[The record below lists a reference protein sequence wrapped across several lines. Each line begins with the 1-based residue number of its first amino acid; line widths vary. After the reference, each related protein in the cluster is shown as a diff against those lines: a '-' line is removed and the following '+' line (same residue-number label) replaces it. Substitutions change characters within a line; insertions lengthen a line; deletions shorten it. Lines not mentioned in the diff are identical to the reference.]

1 MERID
6 VDLATTAPHPALR
19 RFVRYYSQRR
29 IVPGDDLQE
38 PVTARLG
45 GLLEFHFASLY
56 RIPIVGTDRFESCA
70 PMLVV
75 GPITYRRLH
84 LTANGT
90 VESLTVMF
98 QPFGLYELFG
108 VPTNLLTEHAV
119 EAHSLLGRSISQL
132 YATLGEARTFPTRVR
147 LLDQFLLK
155 RLSSRNRMRNS
166 HWTQSLTFVAQDRGT
181 HTVRE
186 LAASLN
192 TSPRQLE
199 RRSLELAG
207 MTPQTMARVA
217 RFVHAL
223 RLKRAANDKRVT
235 WTEIAHASGYYD
247 QMHLIRDFRLM
258 GGATPTALTRQLQS
272 HHGTSLLVRPSAQ
285 NSGVSEPSDNQRVSR
300 Q

>member
-1 MERID
+1 MERVD
-6 VDLATTAPHPALR
+6 VDLSTSAPHPALR
-19 RFVRYYSQRR
+19 RFVRYYSQRC
-29 IVPGDDLQE
+29 IVPGHDLQE

-56 RIPIVGTDRFESCA
+56 RIPIVGTDRLESCA

-75 GPITYRRLH
+75 GPITYRRLQ
-84 LTANGT
+84 LTAEGT

-98 QPFGLYELFG
+98 RPFGIYELFG

-119 EAHSLLGRSISQL
+119 EARSLLGRSISQL
-132 YATLGEARTFPTRVR
+132 YATLGEARMFSTRVR

-155 RLSSRNRMRNS
+155 RIYSNSRTQDS
-166 HWTQSLTFVAQDRGT
+166 HWARSLTLVAQDRGA

-199 RRSLELAG
+199 RRALELSG
-207 MTPQTMARVA
+207 MSPQTIVRVA

-223 RLKRAANDKRVT
+223 RLKRASNHGRSVS

-247 QMHLIRDFRLM
+247 QMHLIREFRLM
-258 GGATPTALTRQLQS
+258 GGATPTVLIHQLQS
-272 HHGTSLLVRPSAQ
+272 HHGASLLLQPSVE
-285 NSGVSEPSDNQRVSR
+285 SSEPLDHQRLSC

>member
-1 MERID
+1 
-6 VDLATTAPHPALR
+6 
-19 RFVRYYSQRR
+19 
-29 IVPGDDLQE
+29 
-38 PVTARLG
+38 
-45 GLLEFHFASLY
+45 
-56 RIPIVGTDRFESCA
+56 
-70 PMLVV
+70 MLVV
-75 GPITYRRLH
+75 GPITYRRLQ
-84 LTANGT
+84 LTADGT

-119 EAHSLLGRSISQL
+119 EAQSLLGRSISQL
-132 YATLGEARTFPTRVR
+132 YATLGEARMFSTRVR

-155 RLSSRNRMRNS
+155 RIYSNSRTQDS
-166 HWTQSLTFVAQDRGT
+166 HWARSLTLVAQDRGA

-186 LAASLN
+186 LAALLN

-207 MTPQTMARVA
+207 MTPQTVARVA

-223 RLKRAANDKRVT
+223 RLKRASSNKHVT

-258 GGATPTALTRQLQS
+258 GGATPTALTHQLQS
-272 HHGTSLLVRPSAQ
+272 HHGASLLLQPSVK
-285 NSGVSEPSDNQRVSR
+285 SSESLDRQRVSR

>member
-1 MERID
+1 MERLDI
-6 VDLATTAPHPALR
+6 DLAITVPHPALR
-19 RFVRYYSQRR
+19 PFVRYFSQRR
-29 IVPGDDLQE
+29 IVPGNDLQE

-56 RIPIVGTDRFESCA
+56 RIPIVGTNRLESCA

-75 GPITYRRLH
+75 GPITYRRLQ
-84 LTANGT
+84 LTAEGT

-147 LLDQFLLK
+147 LLEEFLLR
-155 RLSSRNRMRNS
+155 RLSSNSRTQDS
-166 HWTQSLTFVAQDRGT
+166 HWARSLALVAQDRGA

-192 TSPRQLE
+192 ITPRQLE
-199 RRSLELAG
+199 RRSLDFSG

-223 RLKRAANDKRVT
+223 RLKRAPNHGRSVN
-235 WTEIAHASGYYD
+235 WTEIAHSSGYYD
-247 QMHLIRDFRLM
+247 QMHLIREFRLM
-258 GGATPTALTRQLQS
+258 GGATPTVLINQLQS
-272 HHGTSLLVRPSAQ
+272 HHGASLLLQPSA
-285 NSGVSEPSDNQRVSR
+285 E
-300 Q
+300 

>member
-1 MERID
+1 MERLD

-19 RFVRYYSQRR
+19 PFLRYYSQRR

-56 RIPIVGTDRFESCA
+56 LIPIVGTDRFESCA

-75 GPITYRRLH
+75 GPITYRRLQ
-84 LTANGT
+84 LTADGT

-108 VPTNLLTEHAV
+108 VPTQLLTEHAV
-119 EAHSLLGRSISQL
+119 EGHSLLGRSISHL
-132 YATLGEARTFPTRVR
+132 YDALGEARSFSSRVR

-155 RLSSRNRMRNS
+155 RLASSSRTRNS
-166 HWTQSLTFVAQDRGT
+166 YWTRSLSLVAQDRGA
-181 HTVRE
+181 HSVRE
-186 LAASLN
+186 LSTLLN

-207 MTPQTMARVA
+207 MTPQTIARVA

-223 RLKRAANDKRVT
+223 RLKRASSNKRIT

-258 GGATPTALTRQLQS
+258 GGATPTALTHQLQS
-272 HHGTSLLVRPSAQ
+272 HDGASLLLQPSEK
-285 NSGVSEPSDNQRVSR
+285 S
-300 Q
+300 

>member
-1 MERID
+1 MERVD

-19 RFVRYYSQRR
+19 PFVRYYSQRR

-56 RIPIVGTDRFESCA
+56 RIPIVGTDHFESCA

-75 GPITYRRLH
+75 GPITYRRLQ
-84 LTANGT
+84 LTADGT

-108 VPTNLLTEHAV
+108 VPTQLLTEHAV

-132 YATLGEARTFPTRVR
+132 YGALGEARSFSSRVC

-155 RLSSRNRMRNS
+155 RVSFNSRTQRS
-166 HWTQSLTFVAQDRGT
+166 HWTQSLAFVAQDRGI

-199 RRSLELAG
+199 RRSLEIAG
-207 MTPQTMARVA
+207 MSPQTMARVA

-223 RLKRAANDKRVT
+223 RLKRASSNKRVT

-258 GGATPTALTRQLQS
+258 GGATPTALTHQLQS
-272 HHGTSLLVRPSAQ
+272 HHGASLLLRPSAK
-285 NSGVSEPSDNQRVSR
+285 NSDLSEPFDNQRVSR

>member
-1 MERID
+1 MERVD

-19 RFVRYYSQRR
+19 PFVRYYSQRR
-29 IVPGDDLQE
+29 IVPADDLQE

-75 GPITYRRLH
+75 GPITYRRVQ
-84 LTANGT
+84 LTADGV

-98 QPFGLYELFG
+98 QPFGLNELFG
-108 VPTNLLTEHAV
+108 IPTHLLTEHAV

-132 YATLGEARTFPTRVR
+132 YAALGDAESFTSRVR
-147 LLDQFLLK
+147 LLDQYLLD
-155 RLSSRNRMRNS
+155 RISFRNAMRDS
-166 HWTQSLTFVAQDRGT
+166 HWSQSLALVARDRGA
-181 HTVRE
+181 HTIRE
-186 LAASLN
+186 LAKMLN

-199 RRSLELAG
+199 RRSLDVAG

-223 RLKRAANDKRVT
+223 RLKRTPDQKRSFT
-235 WTEIAHASGYYD
+235 WTDIAHASGYYD

-258 GGATPTALTRQLQS
+258 GGATPTALTHQLRS
-272 HHGTSLLVRPSAQ
+272 YHGASLLLRS
-285 NSGVSEPSDNQRVSR
+285 SS
-300 Q
+300 

>member
-1 MERID
+1 MERVA

-19 RFVRYYSQRR
+19 PFVRYYSQRR

-70 PMLVV
+70 PMLLV
-75 GPITYRRLH
+75 GPITYRRLQ
-84 LTANGT
+84 LTADGT

-98 QPFGLYELFG
+98 QPCGLYELFG
-108 VPTNLLTEHAV
+108 LPTQLLTEHAV

-132 YATLGEARTFPTRVR
+132 YAALGEARSFSSRVC

-155 RLSSRNRMRNS
+155 RLSSSNRMRDS
-166 HWTQSLTFVAQDRGT
+166 HWSQSLTFVAQDRGA

-207 MTPQTMARVA
+207 MTPQTVARVA

-223 RLKRAANDKRVT
+223 RLKRNSNPKRSTT

-247 QMHLIRDFRLM
+247 QTHLIRDFRLM
-258 GGATPTALTRQLQS
+258 GGATPTALTHQLQS
-272 HHGTSLLVRPSAQ
+272 HHGASLLLQPNAKS
-285 NSGVSEPSDNQRVSR
+285 SDLSVTS
-300 Q
+300 

>member
-1 MERID
+1 MERVD

-45 GLLEFHFASLY
+45 GLFEFHFESLY

-75 GPITYRRLH
+75 GPITYPRLQ
-84 LTANGT
+84 LTADGT

-98 QPFGLYELFG
+98 HPFGLHELFG
-108 VPTNLLTEHAV
+108 IPTNLLTEHAV

-155 RLSSRNRMRNS
+155 RLYSKSRTRDS
-166 HWTQSLTFVAQDRGT
+166 HWARSLALVSQDRGA
-181 HTVRE
+181 HTVRK

-192 TSPRQLE
+192 ISPRQLE
-199 RRSLELAG
+199 RRSLKFSG

-223 RLKRAANDKRVT
+223 RVKRASNHRRSLS
-235 WTEIAHASGYYD
+235 WTEIAYASGYYD
-247 QMHLIRDFRLM
+247 QMHLIREFRLM
-258 GGATPTALTRQLQS
+258 GGATPTALTAQLQS
-272 HHGTSLLVRPSAQ
+272 HHGASLLLRPSALGSTF
-285 NSGVSEPSDNQRVSR
+285 NESL
-300 Q
+300 

>member
-1 MERID
+1 MERVD
-6 VDLATTAPHPALR
+6 VDLATTAPHPTMR

-45 GLLEFHFASLY
+45 GLFEFHFESLY

-75 GPITYRRLH
+75 GPITYPRLQ
-84 LTANGT
+84 LTADGT

-98 QPFGLYELFG
+98 HPFGLHELFG
-108 VPTNLLTEHAV
+108 IPTNLLTEHAV

-155 RLSSRNRMRNS
+155 RLYSKSRTRDS
-166 HWTQSLTFVAQDRGT
+166 HWARSLALVSQDRGA
-181 HTVRE
+181 HTVRK

-192 TSPRQLE
+192 ISPRQLE
-199 RRSLELAG
+199 RRSLKFSG

-223 RLKRAANDKRVT
+223 RVKRASNHRRSLS
-235 WTEIAHASGYYD
+235 WTEIAYASGYYD
-247 QMHLIRDFRLM
+247 QMHLIREFRLM
-258 GGATPTALTRQLQS
+258 GGATPTALTAQLQS
-272 HHGTSLLVRPSAQ
+272 HHGASLLLRPSALGSTF
-285 NSGVSEPSDNQRVSR
+285 NESL
-300 Q
+300 

>member
-1 MERID
+1 
-6 VDLATTAPHPALR
+6 
-19 RFVRYYSQRR
+19 
-29 IVPGDDLQE
+29 
-38 PVTARLG
+38 
-45 GLLEFHFASLY
+45 
-56 RIPIVGTDRFESCA
+56 
-70 PMLVV
+70 
-75 GPITYRRLH
+75 
-84 LTANGT
+84 
-90 VESLTVMF
+90 MF

-108 VPTNLLTEHAV
+108 VPTQLLTEHAV
-119 EAHSLLGRSISQL
+119 EAHSLPGRSISQL
-132 YATLGEARTFPTRVR
+132 YDALGEARSFRSRVC
-147 LLDQFLLK
+147 LLNQFLLK

-258 GGATPTALTRQLQS
+258 GGATPTVLINQLQS
-272 HHGTSLLVRPSAQ
+272 HHGASLLLQPS
-285 NSGVSEPSDNQRVSR
+285 EE
-300 Q
+300 

>member
-1 MERID
+1 MEHVD
-6 VDLATTAPHPALR
+6 VDLATTAPHSALR
-19 RFVRYYSQRR
+19 PFVRYYSQRR

-45 GLLEFHFASLY
+45 GLFEFHFDSLY
-56 RIPIVGTDRFESCA
+56 RIPILGTDRFESCA

-75 GPITYRRLH
+75 GPITYRRLQ
-84 LTANGT
+84 LTADGT

-108 VPTNLLTEHAV
+108 VPTHLLTEHAI
-119 EAHSLLGRSISQL
+119 EAHSFLGRSISQL
-132 YATLGEARTFPTRVR
+132 YAALGEARSFKCRVR
-147 LLDQFLLK
+147 LLDHFLLK
-155 RLSSRNRMRNS
+155 RLSSKNRAQDS
-166 HWTQSLTFVAQDRGT
+166 HWARSLALVAQDRGS
-181 HTVRE
+181 HTVHE

-199 RRSLELAG
+199 RRTLDLAG

-223 RLKRAANDKRVT
+223 RLKRASNHKRSIT

-247 QMHLIRDFRLM
+247 QTHLIREFRLM
-258 GGATPTALTRQLQS
+258 GGATPTALTHQLQS
-272 HHGTSLLVRPSAQ
+272 HHGATLLLQPSAPRSDR
-285 NSGVSEPSDNQRVSR
+285 NSDL
-300 Q
+300 

>member
-1 MERID
+1 MERLD
-6 VDLATTAPHPALR
+6 VDLATAAPHPALR

-45 GLLEFHFASLY
+45 GLLEFHFANLY
-56 RIPIVGTDRFESCA
+56 RIPIVGTTRFESCA

-75 GPITYRRLH
+75 GPITYHRLQ
-84 LTANGT
+84 LTADGT

-108 VPTNLLTEHAV
+108 VPTHLLTEHAV
-119 EAHSLLGRSISQL
+119 EAHSLLGRPISQI
-132 YATLGEARTFPTRVR
+132 YAALGEARSFNDRIR
-147 LLDQFLLK
+147 LLDQFLLE
-155 RLSSRNRMRNS
+155 RVSTDNRTQQS
-166 HWTQSLTFVAQDRGT
+166 HWVRALAFIARDRGA

-186 LAASLN
+186 LAALLN

-199 RRSLELAG
+199 RKSLEIAG
-207 MTPQTMARVA
+207 MSPQTVARVA

-223 RLKRAANDKRVT
+223 RLKRVSTLGART
-235 WTEIAHASGYYD
+235 SWTEIAQASGYYD

-258 GGATPTALTRQLQS
+258 AGASPKALSRQLQS
-272 HHGTSLLVRPSAQ
+272 HHGASLLLQPSAQ
-285 NSGVSEPSDNQRVSR
+285 RADLDRHS
-300 Q
+300 